1 MNNLYEIVNKVLS
14 HKEEIIIND
23 CDDPKDAITK
33 IICTRPELLYYIK
46 GAMYYEE
53 ELVVCS
59 TLRSSPVGRKP
70 GGPCGR

>member
-23 CDDPKDAITK
+23 CDDPKGAITK

-46 GAMYYEE
+46 SFS
-53 ELVVCS
+53 L
-59 TLRSSPVGRKP
+59 
-70 GGPCGR
+70 